1 MEEKEYF
8 DQYEQNLL
16 QETMKICTS
25 LGMLDGTLLASDD
38 IDGKWKEFA
47 PEYIAEALP
56 EVNTY
61 PEFSIAVAG
70 YLGMAVA
77 KFWDEDWGRHHSDK
91 YTSFHGSRGFD
102 NMDDHI
108 VEDILG
114 YKLDSIEAKQLTDIM
129 MVCAQTAVTYI
140 QHEQIEHQTTKAF
153 HIFARTV
160 EVEFKI
166 GAALMLKKLGY
177 RFQKVD
183 LNQLNRRRMS

>member
-8 DQYEQNLL
+8 DKYEQTLL
-16 QETMKICTS
+16 NETMKKCTG
-25 LGMLDGTLLASDD
+25 LGMLDGSLLASDD
-38 IDGKWKEFA
+38 IDSKWKEFA

-56 EVNTY
+56 EINDY
-61 PEFSIAVAG
+61 PEFAIAVAG

-77 KFWDEDWGRHHSDK
+77 KYWDEDWGRHHSDK
-91 YTSFHGSRGFD
+91 YESFHGSRGFD

-108 VEDILG
+108 VENILG
-114 YKLDSIEAKQLTDIM
+114 YKLDSIEAKQLTSIM
-129 MVCAQTAVTYI
+129 MVCAQTAVNFI

-166 GAALMLKKLGY
+166 GAALILKKLGY
-177 RFQKVD
+177 KFQKV
-183 LNQLNRRRMS
+183 QL